1 MWWPQSH
8 VPCPATSHTP
18 SPCHHLLCAIISRQS
33 SANSLFYY
41 IPPREKKLLASN
53 LTTPNLFVAFFLPP
67 PLFAFCF
74 NNSAL
79 FGAVALAR
87 SLGFRAFICSCLVR
101 SVGLAP
107 RTHALPS
114 PNHSFSLYVPLL
126 PAPTRFN
133 YAAHLLSAL
142 QLPKEG
148 EKCLNTPFDGQNSWP
163 VS

>member
-67 PLFAFCF
+67 LSLLFALTILHC
-74 NNSAL
+74 L
-79 FGAVALAR
+79 GLLR
-87 SLGFRAFICSCLVR
+87 SLGVSGFVHSSALVL
-101 SVGLAP
+101 SD
-107 RTHALPS
+107 
-114 PNHSFSLYVPLL
+114 
-126 PAPTRFN
+126 
-133 YAAHLLSAL
+133 LSAWLLARTLFRL
-142 QLPKEG
+142 QTILFHFTSLSCQLRLALTMLHICFLHFSFQKKER
-148 EKCLNTPFDGQNSWP
+148 NA
-163 VS
+163 